1 MNRMTSLFSRRTL
14 AGLVALAGVA
24 VALAAPAGAGAE
36 DVAPQVTLGPTT
48 ILNGLAVV
56 SGTVDN
62 PSSGA
67 QLTVN
72 GQPLDVETGGSFAG
86 VVDVNG
92 QSSLSLALQN
102 PGSGESSTV
111 SIPLNSNL
119 VGPGGLLSSDALTVL
134 EQAGVTILKPLGG
147 FGDTPITIG
156 GGIAN
161 GGQLASL
168 SVNGVDALS
177 TLKPGG
183 SFVVPIP
190 GTTKEIGVLM
200 TDKQGVSLD
209 TTYRTTRSVSATDAD
224 GVRIAKI
231 RYFAKGIKKTKRLR
245 VVVTV
250 RDRRNRLIHGA
261 VVKLRS
267 PRTDRILG
275 RSFTKSTNLNGKVAF
290 ILRVRRAAFGKRT
303 RFVTT
308 AQTPSAKVS
317 KRTSVR
323 LPRKRAARRR

>member
-1 MNRMTSLFSRRTL
+1 MTSLFDRRTL
-14 AGLVALAGVA
+14 AGLAALASVGVALAGP
-24 VALAAPAGAGAE
+24 AAASAQ

-56 SGTVDN
+56 SGTVDD

-72 GQPLDVETGGSFAG
+72 GQPLDVDAAGSFAG
-86 VVDVNG
+86 VANVNG
-92 QSSLSLALQN
+92 QSSLSLALRN

-119 VGPGGLLSSDALTVL
+119 VGPGGLLSSEALTAL
-134 EQAGVTILKPLGG
+134 EHAGVTLLKPLGG
-147 FGDTPITIG
+147 FGETPIEIG

-161 GGQLASL
+161 GDQLASM

-177 TLKPGG
+177 TLKQGG
-183 SFVVPIP
+183 SFAVPIP
-190 GTTKEIGVLM
+190 GTTRDISVLM

-209 TTYRTTRSVSATDAD
+209 TTYRTSRSVSATDAH
-224 GVRIAKI
+224 GVQIAKI

-275 RSFTKSTNLNGKVAF
+275 RSFTKSTNLNGKVTF
-290 ILRVRRAAFGKRT
+290 ILRVRREAFGKRT

-323 LPRKRAARRR
+323 LPQKHAAGRR

>member
-1 MNRMTSLFSRRTL
+1 MNRMPSLFSRRTL
-14 AGLVALAGVA
+14 AGLAALASVGVALAGP
-24 VALAAPAGAGAE
+24 AAASAE

-56 SGTVDN
+56 SGTVDD

-67 QLTVN
+67 QLMVN
-72 GQPLDVETGGSFAG
+72 GQPLDVEAGGSFAG
-86 VVDVNG
+86 VVNVNG
-92 QSSLSLALQN
+92 QSNLAVALQS
-102 PGSGESSTV
+102 PGSGDSSTV
-111 SIPLNSNL
+111 TLPLNSNL
-119 VGPGGLLSSDALTVL
+119 IGPGGLLSSEALTAL
-134 EQAGVTILKPLGG
+134 EQAGVTLLKPLGG
-147 FGDTPITIG
+147 FGETPIEIG
-156 GGIAN
+156 GGVAN
-161 GGQLASL
+161 GDQLATM
-168 SVNGVDALS
+168 SVNGVDGLS

-183 SFVVPIP
+183 SFLVPIP
-190 GTTKEIGVLM
+190 GTTREISILM

-209 TTYRTTRSVSATDAD
+209 TTYRTSRSVSASDAD

-250 RDRRNRLIHGA
+250 RDRRNRLVHGA

-275 RSFTKSTNLNGKVAF
+275 RSFTHTTNLNGKVTF
-290 ILRVRRAAFGKRT
+290 IVRVRRAAFGKRT

-323 LPRKRAARRR
+323 LPRKRVARRG